1 MITIDESYRLSTEYR
16 GSDKLREDG
25 EEKGKMLMEL
35 QTYLLSCWSVGL
47 RDLEKVEMENECC
60 YTED

>member
-16 GSDKLREDG
+16 GSDKLKEDE
-25 EEKGKMLMEL
+25 EEKVKMLMEL
-35 QTYLLSCWSVGL
+35 QTYLMSCWSVGP
-47 RDLEKVEMENECC
+47 RNLEKVEMENECC